1 MKKLVLASRD
11 PDVGQT
17 GKDIY
22 KKLTNLKITEE
33 NVIPMKAVLLWWLKM
48 TTLIAPIPSTDHLS
62 STNVSVK

>member
-22 KKLTNLKITEE
+22 KQIRNLKKITKE
-33 NVIPMKAVLLWWLKM
+33 NVIQMKTALL
-48 TTLIAPIPSTDHLS
+48 
-62 STNVSVK
+62 

>member
-22 KKLTNLKITEE
+22 KWIRNLKITEE
-33 NVIPMKAVLLWWLKM
+33 NVIQMKTALL
-48 TTLIAPIPSTDHLS
+48 
-62 STNVSVK
+62 

>member
-22 KKLTNLKITEE
+22 KKLRNLKITEE
-33 NVIPMKAVLLWWLKM
+33 NVIPMKAVLL
-48 TTLIAPIPSTDHLS
+48 
-62 STNVSVK
+62 

>member
-22 KKLTNLKITEE
+22 EKIGNFKITEG
-33 NVIPMKAVLLWWLKM
+33 NVIPMKAVLLR
-48 TTLIAPIPSTDHLS
+48 
-62 STNVSVK
+62 

>member
-22 KKLTNLKITEE
+22 KQIRNLKITEE
-33 NVIPMKAVLLWWLKM
+33 NVIQMKTALL
-48 TTLIAPIPSTDHLS
+48 
-62 STNVSVK
+62 